1 MVSEMGCGF
10 REEQTM
16 EEKERDMAEQVQRTE
31 TEGLPE
37 ERAEKKAGRR
47 FRLTGSTAAKIIA
60 FFLLVVSSAAAI
72 LSGAVCY
79 VLADAGMY
87 LNRMDVIIK
96 QGLRGEMY
104 QVAYTVRN
112 CLQNGFEESTRQYLA
127 GVNAEVAILDQMDY
141 WSGDSSSFL
150 WQSYESKD
158 VQTDSG
164 FYSELYDD
172 LYIRTTF
179 FLERTEDG
187 KLTELEDDTP
197 EYIFRVFLDP
207 DFPLDD
213 DLRHHYEMLM
223 IGYRFRFAVIG
234 ILAGSMLLSA
244 ACFVFLLCSA
254 GHRNGREGIVPGFF
268 TGLYF
273 DVLTVIILAATFVGL
288 MILKEP
294 MSSLEIL
301 VLVCVFL
308 LVEEILIM
316 LWLMDLA
323 IRLKLGKWWRHT
335 LIYAVLRAFWRG
347 ARFLWRGVVSLVEG
361 SSTVLTTVIVYLGI
375 CIAEFLGCIFFVQ
388 AEGVGLWAIE
398 KLVLFFG
405 VLYLALTCRKLL
417 RASEELTQGNE
428 DYHVDTSR
436 MFGAFKEHGENL
448 NSLGQGI
455 SRAVAQHMKSERLK
469 TELITNVSH
478 DLKTPLTS
486 IINYANLI
494 CQEETENPRI
504 GEYSEVLLRQ
514 SERLKKLLEDLVE
527 ASKATTGNLEVNLE
541 PCEVGVLLTQAV
553 GEYQRKMAEREL
565 ELRDSQPQ
573 ETVRIMADGRHL
585 WRVFDNLLNNI
596 CKYAQERSR
605 VYLSVEQKGEEVFI
619 IFRNMSKYALN
630 ISPEELEERFV
641 RGDKSR
647 HMEGNGLGL
656 SIAKSLTEL
665 QNGKMHIAIDGDLF
679 KVTLVFRRLF
689 D

>member
-112 CLQNGFEESTRQYLA
+112 CLQNGFEESARQYLA

-244 ACFVFLLCSA
+244 VCFVFLLCSA

-308 LVEEILIM
+308 LAEEILIM

-494 CQEETENPRI
+494 CQEETENRRI